1 MPEGSLY
8 GGKHFVGGKFLSEP
22 AFAHTHTQLINFKN
36 CSCSVVICSTVWWTN
51 MWYNLLN
58 ETKWNAC

>member
-22 AFAHTHTQLINFKN
+22 AFAHTHTHNVNFKN
-36 CSCSVVICSTVWWTN
+36 CMLRHVC
-51 MWYNLLN
+51 
-58 ETKWNAC
+58 ETSRMI